1 MSLSGINLSL
11 NDFRGVLGKV
21 NDGNVVFTGDK
32 SGIEKAN
39 YGSAFLNLF
48 RKVRKAPDDPEENAR
63 IRLMLISAIQT
74 SAEGKVLSTESMDRI
89 FDALGMPNG
98 LDVEGL
104 SKPLSRRELKSV
116 LDIVDQA
123 TENNALVRKN
133 IDAIKKADLYHADV
147 DKAVSDAIDTFKF
160 LKKGTAADTRVAL
173 TKEAFG
179 SDFRGRSPAEMD
191 RFIMDNRR
199 VIRDQ
204 LYDRLYWGNV
214 GGRGEIK
221 VSEEDV
227 MKVFKEVVGDLM
239 EKYASGGLVTTKLET
254 LAPAPK
260 DVGFNDGQS
269 KEVWT
274 QVIDRDKAI
283 EGVVGK
289 VFDAP
294 QQSVNAF
301 ASRQLGR
308 AQRALNN
315 LFVETFNTL
324 MAEHHFNTQ
333 ETEKAFQ
340 EKMGPLLSVLRE
352 IGADLDAMGAEAA
365 GKVREAVADEIGKL
379 VVSQSIGTNTSRL
392 ADAVVKALDTVVKDF
407 STRHVVEDFVN
418 ANFGYLEDKKPVVDF
433 FMDKIAHVGA
443 EGGITVEQR
452 TKLGAF
458 QQAVFSGGDP
468 TLARQ
473 EAEFSLLNPL
483 AQAYNEKLEQADP
496 ERVRQLR
503 QVRNEKVLTELVAAD
518 PGYASMSAPQRAEA
532 LLKFKVEI
540 LISKFGYEGLHK
552 LGVTASSG
560 TKRILKEVVKDEK
573 TGETKKGQNDD
584 PKALE
589 KLETLLLEMD
599 DREFEFFTQYSAKG
613 MGEADIDIATASAA
627 THQGKNENVFRTALR
642 DGAFSVS
649 SVPKKAVPLL
659 QKVLVAQIYAPLVKD
674 SRMTFDVAIRDLIP
688 RDEMPG
694 PLTDA
699 LQARLATRFAA
710 TGIKPVPWAFQTPA
724 KDEKVNETAMRLA
737 NSGTHG
743 FVQVHGFGTL
753 DLGRILGLFSEMGI
767 SLAPLDGQDE
777 QAKVDVYEKV
787 MCLSTL
793 AAMSGFK
800 LDGLAEFIQRTVG
813 KPFSEVTFT
822 DVIATLNRNEKV
834 LSGTTGNG
842 VPTCALDG
850 NLLIADPLDKL
861 AGGEKTVKELL
872 SGESTLSSA
881 GLSPT
886 ETVSL
891 LTKARELGS
900 AEAGSEKTVSVRLK
914 GVDVS
919 LTRLASGGLR
929 VKAGAMVYRA
939 AFDADG
945 IVRMLENEIT
955 SKPASFDA
963 DVVKSALPPIDVVKS
978 GRVPLVRARELYAK
992 TAAAK
997 TGTLPVMFSAYTT
1010 EELREIAV
1018 KAVDGKFTA
1027 ADLPKDPPATYNSGA
1042 MIEMHANLSLTSASE
1057 IDSKVKINVPEGRS
1071 IELRRTVEPDAQT
1084 VRNVIADLFLNKD
1097 TWEFDAGASGKAQTG
1112 ERVRKLLVEHAPEL
1126 DFIIKGLKQEPDL
1139 LAGLPELVRTAV
1151 REVLED
1157 VRGLNLSGLAHAQD
1171 VSDETRQFL
1180 ASIEAKIGSAAN
1192 ALADVIQEKVTA
1204 LFAPAAG
1211 ADVEKPDWQ
1220 KTFAELNGKEGLDV
1234 STKQGAFTMTILRSY
1249 FTNSAPVDKRAM
1261 LSAFIRNTDAGSSD
1275 AKLVAEALKGAGPL
1289 LQKILQGLPM
1299 SSFNAETQL
1308 ALKDMK
1314 SRLLPIPDEAVKAQ
1328 MLELVRSSNGAIL
1341 SLEVKRSL
1349 GAASVGQA
1357 FLCTIKTKAHPYV
1370 GEECVV
1376 KLLRPNVDTA
1386 IQREKALIDQ
1396 LIAND
1401 PAMKATFDGQYR
1413 KILEE
1418 FDLTLES
1425 ENVGLGTKVYEL
1437 PGGVQTLHTMQMLEG
1452 TQSTMTSMIVKKAE
1466 GSTFDST
1473 IDTIRGEAEAILA
1486 PLRQTTVVGGKTKTV
1501 YKADTAAESAVA
1513 RRRLIGKVAR
1523 LNDRRNHI
1531 LDVARAWFDN
1541 ALFGNG
1547 FFHGDLHGGNLM
1559 TAQTGTTFIDF
1570 GNCSRLSKAEQDAIK
1585 MMLATTIS
1593 GDFGKVIE
1601 KFTSLMPPEAK
1612 AVFQQKF
1619 PEKSPGEKRLQAI
1632 LSRGNALDLMPR
1644 LQAFLSAVQGED
1656 VPIPPALQNFVQSYM
1671 RLNDILEEIDRTVA
1685 DIEIAAASIYCDI
1698 PEIAP
1703 VEGESKFFAG
1713 LKAVARA
1720 FTGSADAPYSKEAV
1734 NQAVA
1739 GVNAYL
1745 ETEEGKEEVRKLAYD
1760 PQKALGTLKPFLS
1773 TLNAVKFCG
1782 RSELELKSDPEFLV
1796 ATLGIL
1802 ELERALEGLE
1812 RQQKESEEGKLP
1824 DPEEMKKVFE
1834 RIESN
1839 ILSCAKAM
1847 GDNAIRQMSSERD
1860 GTSTFV
1866 QVAVKKDKSMTDV
1879 CTDVIFAHKKEV
1891 GTQAMSE
1898 LGFVGAMMFAGKLQ
1912 DNFTAAEEDVK
1923 RRKDVGPALERR
1935 NAELSPGERLSGREL
1950 ATISRATNTFLV
1962 QSPRPDAEPG
1972 WCKDKKNRADIL
1984 AAIGYNISRAAAAM
1998 ALGDG
2003 EHLADAAVRLAARSF
2018 GLSDGKLIKSISG
2031 LSEED
2036 FNQLVADADV
2046 IDTGNGGHE
2055 LATALAELR
2064 AK

>member
-1 MSLSGINLSL
+1 MSLPGINLSL
-11 NDFRGVLGKV
+11 SDFRGVLGKV
-21 NDGNVVFTGDK
+21 NDGNVVFTADK
-32 SGIEKAN
+32 SGLEKAN

-48 RKVRKAPDDPEENAR
+48 RKVRKAADNPEENMQV
-63 IRLMLISAIQT
+63 RLMLISAIQT
-74 SAEGKVLSTESMDRI
+74 SAEGKVLSKETMDRI

-104 SKPLSRRELKSV
+104 SKPLTRRELKSV

-133 IDAIKKADLYHADV
+133 IDGLKAADLYDAQV
-147 DKAVSDAIDTFKF
+147 DKAVSGAIDSFAF
-160 LKKGTAADTRVAL
+160 LKKGTAVDARVAM
-173 TKEAFG
+173 TKAAFG
-179 SDFRGRSPAEMD
+179 DDFRGRSPAEMD
-191 RFIMDNRR
+191 KFIMGNRR

-204 LYDRLYWGNV
+204 LYDRLYWG
-214 GGRGEIK
+214 GFRGTGEIAL
-221 VSEEDV
+221 SEKDV
-227 MKVFKEVVGDLM
+227 LKVFKEVVDDLM
-239 EKYASGGLVTTKLET
+239 EKYASGAPVTTKLET
-254 LAPAPK
+254 LAPSPK
-260 DVGFNDGQS
+260 DVDFADDNA
-269 KEVWT
+269 KAVWT

-289 VFDAP
+289 VFAAP
-294 QQSVNAF
+294 RQNVGAF
-301 ASRQLGR
+301 ASLQLGR
-308 AQRALNN
+308 AERAVKN
-315 LFVETFNTL
+315 LLVETFNTL
-324 MAEHHFNTQ
+324 LAEHHFNTQ
-333 ETEKAFQ
+333 ETERAFQ
-340 EKMGPLLSVLRE
+340 EKMGPLLNVLRE
-352 IGADLDAMGAEAA
+352 IGADLDAMGDEAA
-365 GKVREAVADEIGKL
+365 GKVRAAVADEIGKL
-379 VVSQSIGTNTSRL
+379 VVSQSIGTNPSRL
-392 ADAVVKALDTVVKDF
+392 ADAVVKALDTAVKDF

-418 ANFGYLEDKKPVVDF
+418 ASFGYIEDKKPVVDF
-433 FMDKIAHVGA
+433 FMDRIAHVGG

-452 TKLGAF
+452 TKLVAF
-458 QQAVFSGGDP
+458 QKAVSSGGDS
-468 TLARQ
+468 TVARQ
-473 EAEFSLLNPL
+473 EAEMSLLNPL
-483 AQAYNEKLEQADP
+483 AQAYNEKLAQADP

-503 QVRNEKVLTELVAAD
+503 QVRNEKVLAELVAAD
-518 PGYASMSAPQRAEA
+518 PDYASKNPSQKAAA
-532 LLKFKVEI
+532 LLQLKVDI
-540 LISKFGYEGLHK
+540 LLAKFGYEGLHA
-552 LGVTASSG
+552 LGVTEKLSSRIRG
-560 TKRILKEVVKDEK
+560 VYVQELNESTGQTKPVRH
-573 TGETKKGQNDD
+573 DD
-584 PKALE
+584 PAALR
-589 KLETLLLEMD
+589 KLEELLLEMD
-599 DREFEFFTQYSAKG
+599 DKEFEFFSQYSAKG
-613 MGEADIDIATASAA
+613 MGKADDEISAISKVLN
-627 THQGKNENVFRTALR
+627 QSNEEVFRTALR
-642 DGAFSVS
+642 DGTFSIS
-649 SVPKKAVPLL
+649 SIPTKAVPLL
-659 QKVLVAQIYAPLVKD
+659 RNVLFAQIYAPQAKD
-674 SRMTFDVAIRDLIP
+674 SRLAQDVAIRDMLP
-688 RDEMPG
+688 RNEMPG

-699 LQARLATRFAA
+699 LQERLAARFAA
-710 TGIKPVPWAFQTPA
+710 TGIKPVPWAFQAPG
-724 KDEKVNETAMRLA
+724 KDEDRNQVALRL
-737 NSGTHG
+737 STSSTHG
-743 FVQVHGFGTL
+743 FMKVHGFGTM
-753 DLGRILGLFSEMGI
+753 DLGRILGLFAEMGI
-767 SLAPLDGQDE
+767 SLAPLDGQDQ

-787 MCLSTL
+787 MCLSML

-813 KPFSEVTFT
+813 KPFSEVNFT
-822 DVIATLNRNEKV
+822 DVISTLERNGKV
-834 LSGTTGNG
+834 RSGTANG
-842 VPTCALDG
+842 VATRALAD

-861 AGGEKTVKELL
+861 TGGEKTVKELL
-872 SGESTLSSA
+872 SGESTLATA
-881 GLSPT
+881 GLSPA

-891 LTKARELGS
+891 LTAARELGS
-900 AEAGSEKTVSVRLK
+900 ADAGSEKTVTVQLK
-914 GVDVS
+914 GVDVA
-919 LTRLASGGLR
+919 LTRLASGALR
-929 VKAGAMVYRA
+929 AKAGGMVYRA

-963 DVVKSALPPIDVVKS
+963 AVVTSALPEIDDVKS

-997 TGTLPVMFSAYTT
+997 TGTLPVMFSAYST

-1018 KAVDGKFTA
+1018 KAVKGQFSA

-1057 IDSKVKINVPEGRS
+1057 IDAKVKINVPEGRS

-1097 TWEFDAGASGKAQTG
+1097 TWEFDAGASGKAQPG
-1112 ERVRKLLVEHAPEL
+1112 ERVRKLFVEHAPEL
-1126 DFIIKGLKQEPDL
+1126 GFILRGLGQEPDL
-1139 LAGLPELVRTAV
+1139 LAGLPELVRGAV
-1151 REVLED
+1151 REILED
-1157 VRGLNLSGLAHAQD
+1157 VRGLDLSGLAHAQD
-1171 VSDETRQFL
+1171 VSAETRQVL
-1180 ASIEAKIGSAAN
+1180 ASIETKIGSAAT
-1192 ALADVIQEKVTA
+1192 ALADDIQKKVTA
-1204 LFAPAAG
+1204 LFEPAAG

-1234 STKQGAFTMTILRSY
+1234 STKQGAFTMKILRSY
-1249 FTNSAPVDKRAM
+1249 FKNSAPVDKRAM
-1261 LSAFIRNTDAGSSD
+1261 LSAFIRNTASDSSD

-1328 MLELVRSSNGAIL
+1328 MLELVRSSNGAIY
-1341 SLEVKRSL
+1341 SIEVKRSL

-1357 FLCTIKTKAHPYV
+1357 FLCTIRTKAHPYM

-1396 LIAND
+1396 LIADD

-1437 PGGVQTLHTMQMLEG
+1437 PGGVQTLHTMQMLDG

-1473 IDTIRGEAEAILA
+1473 IDTIRGEAEGILA
-1486 PLRQTTVVGGKTKTV
+1486 PLRQTTVVEGKSKTV
-1501 YKADTAAESAVA
+1501 YKASSPTVSAVA
-1513 RRRLIGKVAR
+1513 RRDLASKVAR

-1593 GDFGKVIE
+1593 GDSANMIKNFLK
-1601 KFTSLMPPEAK
+1601 LMPEGAD
-1612 AVFQQKF
+1612 VFRQKF
-1619 PEKSPGEKRLQAI
+1619 PKGSPGEKRLLDI
-1632 LSRGNALDLMPR
+1632 LSRGNAFDLMPR
-1644 LQAFLSAVQGED
+1644 LQAFLSAVQGAD

-1703 VEGESKFFAG
+1703 VEGEPKLFAG

-1734 NQAVA
+1734 NRAVDD
-1739 GVNAYL
+1739 VNAYL
-1745 ETEEGKEEVRKLAYD
+1745 ETEEGKQAVRELAYD
-1760 PQKALGTLKPFLS
+1760 PQKALGTLRAFLS
-1773 TLNAVKFCG
+1773 GLHAVKFCN
-1782 RSELELKSDPEFLV
+1782 RSELGSKSKPEFQV
-1796 ATLGIL
+1796 ATLGIR
-1802 ELERALEGLE
+1802 ELESSLDRLE
-1812 RQQKESEEGKLP
+1812 RLQKEGKIPSQEATEL
-1824 DPEEMKKVFE
+1824 FE

-1839 ILSCAKAM
+1839 ILTCAKSM
-1847 GDNAIRQMSSERD
+1847 GEEGIRQMSSEID
-1860 GTSTFV
+1860 GVSTFM
-1866 QVAVKKDKSMTDV
+1866 QVAVKTDKSMTDI
-1879 CTDVIFAHKKEV
+1879 CTDVIFAHKNEV
-1891 GTQAMSE
+1891 ASQAMSE
-1898 LGFVGAMMFAGKLQ
+1898 FGMFGAMGLAGQLQ
-1912 DNFTAAEEDVK
+1912 ANFTTAENDAA
-1923 RRKDVGPALERR
+1923 RRKGVGPALERR
-1935 NAELSPGERLSGREL
+1935 NAELPSGERLSGREL
-1950 ATISRATNTFLV
+1950 ATISRATSTFLV
-1962 QSPRPDAEPG
+1962 QSPRPDAAPG
-1972 WCKDKKNRADIL
+1972 WCKDAKNRADIL

-1998 ALGDG
+1998 NLGDG

-2018 GLSDGKLIKSISG
+2018 GLSDGKLIESISG
-2031 LSEED
+2031 LSEGD
-2036 FNQLVADADV
+2036 YNQLVADAGV
-2046 IDTGNGGHE
+2046 IDAGNGGHE

-2064 AK
+2064 VR